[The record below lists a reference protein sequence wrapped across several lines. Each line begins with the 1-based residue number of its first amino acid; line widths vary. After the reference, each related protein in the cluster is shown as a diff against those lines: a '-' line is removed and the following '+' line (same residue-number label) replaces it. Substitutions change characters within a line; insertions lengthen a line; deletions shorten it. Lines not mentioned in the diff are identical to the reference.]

1 MINRHIRISASTWHQ
16 DVHEL
21 YDYECQSCIQ
31 NSFNTN
37 LSECS
42 LIRNSSMVSFET
54 SPILPEERDSGEI
67 AKISQNG
74 LTFIEKSKNSDLWL
88 VTNSLDQGYELEN
101 NDVIKLGRLKFQSKL
116 LTSSIEESHQFKFEE
131 KCGQSQC
138 KICLSNENSS
148 NNPLIS
154 PCDCTGSMG
163 LIHLE
168 CLSEWIKSRMVKK
181 IYSNKIVCYW
191 KSIDCEICKKTFTS
205 FISLL
210 DLSSLF
216 RKNEPILLLEIIEGF
231 KSGIRYVWAV
241 QMMDK
246 DSIVLGRGFDAEIR
260 ISDISVSRSHSTIEN
275 CKGTFVIKDKKSKFG
290 TLVKKEKYEVVKNT
304 QFQVGRTLISLD
316 FDEGNNESLL

>member
-1 MINRHIRISASTWHQ
+1 MINRHIRICASTWHQ

-21 YDYECQSCIQ
+21 YDYECQSCTQ

-37 LSECS
+37 LGECS
-42 LIRNSSMVSFET
+42 LIRNSSIVSLET
-54 SPILPEERDSGEI
+54 NPILPEERDSGEI
-67 AKISQNG
+67 ARISQNG
-74 LTFIEKSKNSDLWL
+74 ATCIEKSKDSDLWL
-88 VTNSLDQGYELEN
+88 VTKSLDLGYELEN
-101 NDVIKLGRLKFQSKL
+101 DDVIKLGRLKFLSKI
-116 LTSSIEESHQFKFEE
+116 LTCSSDPSPQFEFTE

-138 KICLSNENSS
+138 KICLSNENSPT
-148 NNPLIS
+148 NPLIS
-154 PCDCTGSMG
+154 PCDCTGSME

-168 CLSEWIKSRMVKK
+168 CLSIWIKSRMVKK

-210 DLSSLF
+210 DLNSHF
-216 RKNEPILLLEIIEGF
+216 RKNESILLLEIIEGF

-260 ISDISVSRSHSTIEN
+260 INDISVSRSHSIIEN

-290 TLVKKEKYEVVKNT
+290 TLVKKEKYEVVKST

-316 FDEGNNESLL
+316 FDEENNESLL